1 MKPIAFTVP
10 FQVKPKQSTR
20 FGGKRS
26 FPDAKVKR
34 NAQGLTALIAE
45 HRPPKPLE
53 GPLSLSLVFIYPWRK
68 AEPKKNRVGMKPKDT
83 TPDLDNLTKQ
93 VCDVMQSVGFYVN
106 DSQIA
111 RKKLEKN
118 WGDAPA
124 LHVELSVITPQ
135 RKD

>member
-1 MKPIAFTVP
+1 MIAFTVP

-53 GPLSLSLVFIYPWRK
+53 GPISLSLVFVYPWRK

-83 TPDLDNLTKQ
+83 RPDLDNLTKQ
-93 VCDVMQSVGFYVN
+93 VCDVMESTGFYTN

-111 RKKLEKN
+111 KYELSK
-118 WGDAPA
+118 WYGDAPE
-124 LHVELSVITPQ
+124 LHVELSMIDPTEQ
-135 RKD
+135 MT